1 MVCLSVI
8 FLFFRI
14 TYLLFCNKNK
24 GALFV
29 LDPVYLKITGCVNKK
44 KCDTLGWG
52 GVNKMDPKML
62 HILQSS
68 EKKILNSD

>member
-1 MVCLSVI
+1 M
-8 FLFFRI
+8 
-14 TYLLFCNKNK
+14 
-24 GALFV
+24 

-44 KCDTLGWG
+44 KCDTVGWG